1 MEVMVPARVPVVV
14 VLDVVDVVLDDVAA
28 WLSVGR
34 MDMGAGVSLN
44 VLLWA
49 RCGVLGTAV
58 EIVKV
63 SMSSM
68 SLPGRPV
75 AVGCQCVLQ
84 WRAWGR
90 GNQQSPPTVAEIQ
103 GRENGF

>member
-14 VLDVVDVVLDDVAA
+14 VLDVVDVVLDDVGA